1 MIFRGSLAVG
11 QNLPFDDNT
20 FAGAISVAV
29 LEHVDDPFA
38 CAKELIRVV
47 RPGGKIL
54 CVIPFLQAEHGYPS
68 HYFNATRFGVR
79 KLFEGAKL
87 ERQWLEIS
95 NHPVFTL
102 HQILGLYAAGLP
114 EPQRQRFLDTP
125 IRHFVETMPA
135 DLFFAEAPVCERV
148 ERKRSMGPRL
158 GHDNSF
164 HKELASWRL
173 DLVVEAAQF
182 RSR

>member
-1 MIFRGSLAVG
+1 MEIYDYPSTDVLAVG
-11 QNLPFDDNT
+11 QDLPFDDNT

-38 CAKELIRVV
+38 CAKELLRVV

-79 KLFEGAKL
+79 KLFEDAKL

-114 EPQRQRFLDTP
+114 EPQRQQFLDAP

-135 DLFFAEAPVCERV
+135 DLYLQKHPFVTALSA
-148 ERKRSMGPRL
+148 SAQWT
-158 GHDNSF
+158 
-164 HKELASWRL
+164 LAWGTTTVFIKS
-173 DLVVEAAQF
+173 
-182 RSR
+182 